1 MDIFARAS
9 NVLSSSSPVV
19 SEGIVTDVIGLII
32 EGNGPS
38 VGIGTTCE
46 IKFADKVIPAEV
58 VGFRK
63 ERILLMPLADTS
75 GLCPGAKIT
84 SRGLGVTVQVS
95 RELLGRVID
104 PLGRPLDG
112 KPLPMMVD
120 EVPLYQ
126 TSPQPLSRKR
136 VEDVLDVGIKA
147 INGLI
152 TVGRGQRIAIMAGS
166 GVGKSTFL
174 GMIAK
179 HALSEINII
188 ALVGERGREVREFI
202 EKDLGPEG
210 LARSIVVVAT
220 SDSSALMRIR
230 AALMATSLAEYF
242 RDQGCQ
248 TTLMVDSITRFCMAQ
263 REIGLAVGEPPTTA
277 GYTPSVFAMLPKLLE
292 RAGNNQGTGSIT
304 GFYTVLVEGDDMN
317 EPIADAVRG
326 IVDGHV
332 VLSRALASKGQY
344 PAIDVL
350 QSLSRVMS
358 DIVPREQ
365 SDLARKIKEIVARYR
380 EVEDLIT
387 IGAYKPGQNAQVD
400 FAVSRIEAVLKFLT
414 QRPEE
419 RVPLEECVRVIGEII
434 NGNAPLNNS
443 VING

>member
-1 MDIFARAS
+1 MDIFSRAS
-9 NVLSSSSPVV
+9 NVVSLSTPVI
-19 SEGIVTDVIGLII
+19 SEGTVTDVIGLII
-32 EGNGPS
+32 EGNGPA

-46 IKFADKVIPAEV
+46 IRFGDKIIPAEV

-75 GLCPGAKIT
+75 GLSPGARII
-84 SRGLGVTVQVS
+84 SRGLGNTVPVS
-95 RELLGRVID
+95 SALLGRVID

-112 KPLPMMVD
+112 KPLPMMTDV
-120 EVPLYQ
+120 VPLYQ
-126 TSPQPLSRKR
+126 TSPQPLLRRR
-136 VEDVLDVGIKA
+136 VDEVLDLGIKA
-147 INGLI
+147 MNGLI

-179 HALSEINII
+179 HALSEVNII

-210 LARSIVVVAT
+210 LKRSIVVVAT

-292 RAGNNQGTGSIT
+292 RAGNNEGTGSIT
-304 GFYTVLVEGDDMN
+304 AFYTVLVEGDDMN

-332 VLSRALASKGQY
+332 VLSRALAGKGQY

-350 QSLSRVMS
+350 QSLSRVMN
-358 DIVPREQ
+358 DIVTPEQ
-365 SDLARKIKEIVARYR
+365 NEVARKIREIVARYR

-387 IGAYKPGQNAQVD
+387 IGAYKPGQNPQVD
-400 FAVSRIEAVLKFLT
+400 YAVSRIEGVTKFLT
-414 QRPEE
+414 QKPNES
-419 RVPLEECVRVIGEII
+419 VSLEDCLSSINEIVY
-434 NGNAPLNNS
+434 GKS
-443 VING
+443 QVE

>member
-1 MDIFARAS
+1 MDVFSRAS
-9 NVLSSSSPVV
+9 NLLVASTPVV
-19 SEGIVTDVIGLII
+19 SEGIVTDVIGLIV

-46 IKFADKVIPAEV
+46 IRYGDKVVPAEV

-75 GLCPGAKIT
+75 GLSPGARII
-84 SRGLGVTVQVS
+84 SRGLGNSVLVS
-95 RELLGRVID
+95 SELLGRVID

-112 KPLPMMVD
+112 KPLPMMTD
-120 EVPLYQ
+120 TVPLYQ
-126 TSPQPLSRKR
+126 TAPQPLTRKR
-136 VEDVLDVGIKA
+136 VSEVLDVGIKA
-147 INGLI
+147 MNGLI

-179 HALSEINII
+179 HAVSEVNII

-202 EKDLGPEG
+202 EKELGPEG
-210 LARSIVVVAT
+210 LKKSIIVVAT

-242 RDQGCQ
+242 RDQGKQ
-248 TTLMVDSITRFCMAQ
+248 TTLMVDSVTRFCMAQ

-292 RAGNNQGTGSIT
+292 RAGNNEGSGSIT
-304 GFYTVLVEGDDMN
+304 AFYTVLVEGDDMN

-332 VLSRALASKGQY
+332 VLSRDLAGKGQY

-350 QSLSRVMS
+350 QSLSRVMT
-358 DIVPREQ
+358 DIVTPEQ
-365 SDLARKIKEIVARYR
+365 SDAARKIKEIVARYR

-387 IGAYKPGQNAQVD
+387 IGAYKPGQNPPVD
-400 FAVSRIEAVLKFLT
+400 FAVARIEGVIKFLT
-414 QRPEE
+414 QKPNES
-419 RVPLEECVRVIGEII
+419 VSLEECLQEINQVIYGESQA
-434 NGNAPLNNS
+434 N
-443 VING
+443 

>member
-1 MDIFARAS
+1 MDVFSRAS
-9 NVLSSSSPVV
+9 NSVLSSKPIV
-19 SEGIVTDVIGLII
+19 SEGVVTDVIGLII
-32 EGNGPS
+32 EGSGPS

-46 IKFADKVIPAEV
+46 IRYGDKVVPAEV

-63 ERILLMPLADTS
+63 EKVLLMPLADTS
-75 GLCPGAKIT
+75 GLSPGARIV
-84 SRGLGVTVQVS
+84 SRGLGDTVLVS
-95 RELLGRVID
+95 SELLGRVID

-112 KPLPMMVD
+112 KPLPQMTD

-126 TSPQPLSRKR
+126 TSPQPLLRKR
-136 VEDVLDVGIKA
+136 VEEPLDTGIKA
-147 INGLI
+147 MNGLL

-174 GMIAK
+174 GMVAK
-179 HALSEINII
+179 HALSEVNII

-202 EKDLGPEG
+202 ERDLGPEG

-230 AALMATSLAEYF
+230 AALVATSLAEYF
-242 RDQGCQ
+242 RDQGKH

-292 RAGNNQGTGSIT
+292 RAGNNQGEGSIT

-326 IVDGHV
+326 ILDGHV
-332 VLSRALASKGQY
+332 VLSRALAGKGQF

-358 DIVPREQ
+358 DIVSDEQ
-365 SDLARKIKEIVARYR
+365 SELARKIKEIVARYR

-387 IGAYKPGQNAQVD
+387 IGAYKPGQNPQVD
-400 FAVSRIEAVLKFLT
+400 FAVSRIEGVIKFLT
-414 QRPEE
+414 QKPGE
-419 RVPLEECVRVIGEII
+419 RISLEESLNAIREII
-434 NGNAPLNNS
+434 AGKQQVTNG
-443 VING
+443 